1 MVAGARQCGRAGPD
15 AHAGI
20 HHPVEQVGRDGAD
33 DAIWSARNRIAG
45 TEVHAIAPGGQSDDA
60 ADAAALRVGET
71 SLRVGDSR
79 SGIAHKV
86 QAVETRGT
94 SDAIEA
100 SREEEAPA
108 AAVERDDTRLPTSA
122 GVLADTNTRLSGEMD
137 SVG

>member
-1 MVAGARQCGRAGPD
+1 
-15 AHAGI
+15 
-20 HHPVEQVGRDGAD
+20 
-33 DAIWSARNRIAG
+33 RIAG

-79 SGIAHKV
+79 SGIAHEV
-86 QAVETRGT
+86 QAVGARRAP
-94 SDAIEA
+94 DAIE
-100 SREEEAPA
+100 SRGEEEAPA
-108 AAVERDDTRLPTSA
+108 AAVERDDTCLPTPA